1 MKMSR
6 ELEEIWT
13 MMIRMFRSPPL
24 HHLIS
29 FPTLITLSSQPSN
42 NNNWQI
48 SPPFGALFICISV
61 ALMLFGAITFF
72 IGFFLLPLVIILC
85 FLFSFAAL
93 VSKLFEFG
101 RSLLCPA
108 SSSTSS
114 SNYYNLNGST

>member
-13 MMIRMFRSPPL
+13 MMIHMFRSPPI

-29 FPTLITLSSQPSN
+29 FPTLTLSSQPSN
-42 NNNWQI
+42 NNYWQI
-48 SPPFGALFICISV
+48 SPLFIGISV
-61 ALMLFGAITFF
+61 ALMLFGVLTFF
-72 IGFFLLPLVIILC
+72 IGFLLLPLVIILC
-85 FLFSFAAL
+85 SIFCFARL

-108 SSSTSS
+108 SSSTYSSSS
-114 SNYYNLNGST
+114 SNYYKLNGST